1 MAKIAQ
7 KNWSDKK
14 GYYCIKVES
23 NTGGFTLAK
32 KKLVY
37 DTYLKDFKSKC

>member
-1 MAKIAQ
+1 
-7 KNWSDKK
+7 
-14 GYYCIKVES
+14 VES

-37 DTYLKDFKSKC
+37 DTYLKDFKSKCWIYPY